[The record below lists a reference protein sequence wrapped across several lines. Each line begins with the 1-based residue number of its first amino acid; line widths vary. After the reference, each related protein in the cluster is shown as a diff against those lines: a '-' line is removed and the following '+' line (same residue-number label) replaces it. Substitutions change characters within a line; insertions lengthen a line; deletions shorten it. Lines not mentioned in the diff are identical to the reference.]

1 MMYFAQH
8 AIPNPVE
15 EQPAVKMG
23 TTRNV
28 MRFCAPSVTCTDIQK
43 QGASRWFKP
52 KLDYLLSPMRER
64 TWIIR
69 LLSDTDNIRQLCR
82 RYY

>member
-1 MMYFAQH
+1 MLQSGRSMYFAQH
-8 AIPNPVE
+8 AIPNPVK

-52 KLDYLLSPMRER
+52 KLDYLLSPIREGA
-64 TWIIR
+64 WI
-69 LLSDTDNIRQLCR
+69 
-82 RYY
+82 